1 MNSASQLEARAGRS
15 ESCNTLVGLLQVGA
29 PGFPGYPRPS
39 VVLNKEALLSIQE
52 TKHPLNKD
60 VFGAAIINPKEHTVI
75 KAAH

>member
-1 MNSASQLEARAGRS
+1 
-15 ESCNTLVGLLQVGA
+15 
-29 PGFPGYPRPS
+29 
-39 VVLNKEALLSIQE
+39 VLNKEPLLSIQE

>member
-1 MNSASQLEARAGRS
+1 MKESS
-15 ESCNTLVGLLQVGA
+15 EENRKKKKNKFKIRKILKHKL
-29 PGFPGYPRPS
+29 
-39 VVLNKEALLSIQE
+39 LNKVNYFLSIQE